1 MATDKNFVVKNGL
14 NIGST
19 EVINSSGLVT
29 SAALGGQT
37 LSTSDSPTF
46 TNTTLTGSLRGPATF
61 TIDPAAVGD
70 NTGTVVIAGNLQ
82 VDGTQTTINSTT
94 MTVDDLNIT
103 LASGAADSAAANGA
117 GITVDGASATLLYDS
132 SGDKFVFNKGLDVT
146 GAVTSTGLTVDTT
159 TLVVDSTNDRVGIG
173 TTSPTQQLDVAGT
186 ALVENA
192 KLKAIAESNTDTAVD
207 VFVYDT
213 RKDSDGGAWRK
224 RTQNTSWYNETLN
237 TSTRGARKEFPC
249 VAVIVAES
257 NQVTIYDGDDPDMPM
272 WMVFNGNQ
280 GIIYYTHA
288 ISSVS
293 MLNGILAITRPIS
306 YGVGLTNFVSD
317 SSQNIRNHFGIYTY
331 NGSIVDRNS
340 SSGQALDSANPLVN
354 GDANDVAMTV
364 LPNAPIDAD
373 TELPVP
379 TIAVA
384 TQGGVSVIKDDGT
397 VVDITSANGWMK
409 SGYLT
414 FDEDNHIISHV
425 GNATG
430 QGLLFRYPIPAA
442 DRTLSAGDDNMLGG
456 GNIYN
461 QSFPHFGSDLG
472 GFSMIT
478 EDENGIATNAKN
490 NSTNT
495 LVKYWKNDTDYNRS
509 AVAYINSDYNTGW
522 MNGDIKLATL
532 SDTDTTN
539 ATATNYVTNGD
550 FTSNITG
557 WSSAYNGV
565 LSHSSGKLKVARGS
579 TALYGA
585 LDQITGLTIGK
596 RYLLF
601 ATVNTTCP
609 SPSLRLQVSGVG
621 LIDSTANC
629 TTANTDV
636 FLYQYFTATSTTHH
650 LELLEYGSDST
661 SEFFTAD
668 NVGWIDLEEDRSVNN
683 NGLQV
688 FGTVTKTAVATGA
701 DLVAYSGFSTS
712 NYLQQPYN
720 SDLDFGTGDF
730 CINLWFKTPDV
741 TEFGVLLH
749 RSATQDGDGNWSSS
763 GKIIQIEF
771 NTTNLRNG
779 IYSNGFGNGANVDI
793 SNGTY
798 SNNTWTMHTF
808 LRKSGSTEVYKDGV
822 LVGSLTSSDSA
833 QDLTNTSAS
842 TRIGNRPN
850 VGDRPFNG
858 ELSLYRIAATAPS
871 PEQIKKIYEDE
882 KVLFQENAKATL
894 YGSSDSV
901 TALAYDDDTELLHV
915 GTSAGRS
922 EFQGLRRIN
931 NTTDAVGTAISASN
945 ELVVED

>member
-46 TNTTLTGSLRGPATF
+46 TNTTLTGSLRGPSTF
-61 TIDPAAVGD
+61 TIDPAAVGA
-70 NTGTVVIAGNLQ
+70 NTGTVAIAGNLQ

-397 VVDITSANGWMK
+397 VVDITSAN
-409 SGYLT
+409 
-414 FDEDNHIISHV
+414 
-425 GNATG
+425 
-430 QGLLFRYPIPAA
+430 
-442 DRTLSAGDDNMLGG
+442 
-456 GNIYN
+456 
-461 QSFPHFGSDLG
+461 
-472 GFSMIT
+472 
-478 EDENGIATNAKN
+478 
-490 NSTNT
+490 
-495 LVKYWKNDTDYNRS
+495 
-509 AVAYINSDYNTGW
+509 
-522 MNGDIKLATL
+522 
-532 SDTDTTN
+532 
-539 ATATNYVTNGD
+539 
-550 FTSNITG
+550 
-557 WSSAYNGV
+557 
-565 LSHSSGKLKVARGS
+565 
-579 TALYGA
+579 
-585 LDQITGLTIGK
+585 
-596 RYLLF
+596 
-601 ATVNTTCP
+601 
-609 SPSLRLQVSGVG
+609 
-621 LIDSTANC
+621 
-629 TTANTDV
+629 
-636 FLYQYFTATSTTHH
+636 
-650 LELLEYGSDST
+650 
-661 SEFFTAD
+661 
-668 NVGWIDLEEDRSVNN
+668 
-683 NGLQV
+683 
-688 FGTVTKTAVATGA
+688 
-701 DLVAYSGFSTS
+701 
-712 NYLQQPYN
+712 
-720 SDLDFGTGDF
+720 
-730 CINLWFKTPDV
+730 
-741 TEFGVLLH
+741 
-749 RSATQDGDGNWSSS
+749 
-763 GKIIQIEF
+763 
-771 NTTNLRNG
+771 
-779 IYSNGFGNGANVDI
+779 
-793 SNGTY
+793 
-798 SNNTWTMHTF
+798 
-808 LRKSGSTEVYKDGV
+808 
-822 LVGSLTSSDSA
+822 
-833 QDLTNTSAS
+833 
-842 TRIGNRPN
+842 
-850 VGDRPFNG
+850 
-858 ELSLYRIAATAPS
+858 
-871 PEQIKKIYEDE
+871 
-882 KVLFQENAKATL
+882 
-894 YGSSDSV
+894 
-901 TALAYDDDTELLHV
+901 
-915 GTSAGRS
+915 
-922 EFQGLRRIN
+922 
-931 NTTDAVGTAISASN
+931 
-945 ELVVED
+945 